1 MLRATLPPATV
12 YHFSALAG
20 IVALAG
26 SGLLL
31 AEEPV
36 IPEGRGS
43 VGDSGKFIPSHPPA
57 PAAKEPD
64 PAERLAELG
73 ASLVGQK
80 LRFGEV
86 EIDRAARTI
95 SFPAKINAME
105 GSIEYALVTSTG
117 KTHESLLVT
126 DALPRDIHL
135 GCLLL
140 GGGAAAKPPAEMR
153 IEVSWQTTGPEKR
166 LPLEDLIVFAKDHP
180 QGGQG
185 GSLAPGAWTYSGSK
199 IDAAGFVASREG
211 SIISLI
217 HDDTA
222 LVNNPRPGRED
233 DTLHVP
239 GRRLLPPLG
248 TPVRL
253 TLRPILPKP
262 AEPASTENP

>member
-1 MLRATLPPATV
+1 MPRASLPPATL
-12 YHFSALAG
+12 HRFSALAG

-26 SGLLL
+26 SGLLF

-43 VGDSGKFIPSHPPA
+43 VGDSGKFIPSRPPA

-73 ASLVGQK
+73 ASLTGQK

-95 SFPAKINAME
+95 SFAAKVNAVE
-105 GSIEYALVTSTG
+105 GAIEYALVASTG

-135 GCLLL
+135 GWLLL
-140 GGGAAAKPPAEMR
+140 GSGGAGKPCDLVK
-153 IEVSWQTTGPEKR
+153 IEVSWQTNGPAKR
-166 LPLEDLIVFAKDHP
+166 LPLEDLISFAKDHP

-211 SIISLI
+211 SIIALI

-253 TLRPILPKP
+253 TLRPVLPNP

>member
-1 MLRATLPPATV
+1 MLRADPPLPNLHRIP
-12 YHFSALAG
+12 ALAG

-31 AEEPV
+31 AGEPV
-36 IPEGRGS
+36 IPEGKGS
-43 VGDSGKFIPSHPPA
+43 VEETGKFVPSNLPA
-57 PAAKEPD
+57 PAAKESA

-86 EIDRAARTI
+86 EIDRSTRTI
-95 SFPAKINAME
+95 HFPAKINAVE
-105 GSIEYALVTSTG
+105 GAIEYALVTSKG

-126 DALPRDIHL
+126 DALPSDIHL
-135 GCLLL
+135 ACLLL
-140 GGGAAAKPPAEMR
+140 GSGGAGKPCGQVK
-153 IEVSWQTTGPEKR
+153 IEVSWETNGPAKR
-166 LPLEDLIVFAKDHP
+166 LPLEDLIAFAKDHP

-185 GSLAPGAWTYSGSK
+185 GSLAPGPWTYSGSK

-253 TLRPILPKP
+253 TLRPILPKT
-262 AEPASTENP
+262 AEPAATDNP

>member
-1 MLRATLPPATV
+1 MSATCR
-12 YHFSALAG
+12 ALA
-20 IVALAG
+20 AD
-26 SGLLL
+26 
-31 AEEPV
+31 PV
-36 IPEGRGS
+36 VPEGKGS
-43 VGDSGKFIPSHPPA
+43 VEDSGKFVPPPTSPR
-57 PAAKEPD
+57 PAGEPD
-64 PAERLAELG
+64 PAARLAELG
-73 ASLVGQK
+73 AAVEGGK
-80 LRFGEV
+80 LRLGEV
-86 EIDRAARTI
+86 EIDRNTRTL
-95 SFPAKINAME
+95 SFPAKINAVE
-105 GSIEYALVTSTG
+105 GAIEYALVTSKG

-140 GGGAAAKPPAEMR
+140 GSGVAGKSPAGVK
-153 IEVSWQTTGPEKR
+153 IEVSWQTNGPERR

-185 GSLAPGAWTYSGSK
+185 GSLAPGPWTYSGSR
-199 IDAAGFVASREG
+199 IDAGGFVASREG

-239 GRRLLPPLG
+239 GRRALPPPG

-253 TLRPILPKP
+253 TFRPVLSKP
-262 AEPASTENP
+262 AEPVSTDNP